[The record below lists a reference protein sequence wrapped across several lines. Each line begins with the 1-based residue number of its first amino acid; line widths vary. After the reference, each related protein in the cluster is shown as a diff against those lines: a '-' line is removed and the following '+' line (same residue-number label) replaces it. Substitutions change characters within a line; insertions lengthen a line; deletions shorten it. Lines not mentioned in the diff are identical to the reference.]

1 MLARSSTVIHRTI
14 ITAATAPLH
23 SSQRK
28 KVVVTALAFQDTY
41 DTLTSAGLDVTRN
54 ESTEPWSL
62 DELIS
67 QAHDAH
73 AILAFMTDCCDKT
86 LLDACPNLEMIACAL
101 KGFDNF
107 DTELCAERGI
117 AVTAVPDLLTA
128 PTAELGLLL
137 ALGLGRRIREA
148 DEAVK
153 VGFISRLETNLY
165 GTGLAG
171 ANIGIFGAGA
181 VGQAVAERI
190 QGFGPARISYVD
202 PMPLDAATAGIL
214 SMDAVECLD
223 ELIQQCDVLFIC
235 APLNASTRHSVNDE
249 SLAKAK
255 PGIQLINIS
264 RGSCVDESAVA
275 DALESGSIGGYA
287 ADVFGFED
295 WILEERPDRIDARL
309 LSHPRTLFSPHLGSA
324 VTSTRRSI
332 ERAAADEIVRWK
344 NDEPYKFRVN

>member
-28 KVVVTALAFQDTY
+28 KVVVTSLAFQDTY

-86 LLDACPNLEMIACAL
+86 MLDACPNLEMIACAL

-148 DEAVK
+148 DEAV
-153 VGFISRLETNLY
+153 R
-165 GTGLAG
+165 
-171 ANIGIFGAGA
+171 
-181 VGQAVAERI
+181 
-190 QGFGPARISYVD
+190 
-202 PMPLDAATAGIL
+202 
-214 SMDAVECLD
+214 
-223 ELIQQCDVLFIC
+223 
-235 APLNASTRHSVNDE
+235 
-249 SLAKAK
+249 
-255 PGIQLINIS
+255 
-264 RGSCVDESAVA
+264 
-275 DALESGSIGGYA
+275 SGSFRGWRPTCMALVLQEQTLGYSEQGQS
-287 ADVFGFED
+287 DK
-295 WILEERPDRIDARL
+295 L
-309 LSHPRTLFSPHLGSA
+309 LQNEYKDSVQLVSLMLTLCL
-324 VTSTRRSI
+324 
-332 ERAAADEIVRWK
+332 
-344 NDEPYKFRVN
+344 